1 MSTWT
6 VLLWEPGT
14 IWQLVKCRLM
24 KGSNYP
30 IILTAKRWTLMF
42 PNWFLRL
49 IKFYTLLRLTNLRD
63 TLSTRGLYRNHT
75 QTKSIM
81 KVKFWRS
88 TILRNRRNRRVWSK
102 SQIIWFNSNST
113 SLMDPSQRGASSC
126 LILWGI
132 PERPKILKY

>member
-14 IWQLVKCRLM
+14 IWQLVKCRLT